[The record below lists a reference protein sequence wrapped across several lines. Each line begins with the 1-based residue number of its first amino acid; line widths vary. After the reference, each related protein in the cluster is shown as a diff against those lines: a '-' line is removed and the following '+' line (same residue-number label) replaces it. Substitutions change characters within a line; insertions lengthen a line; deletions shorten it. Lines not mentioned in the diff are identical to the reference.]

1 MQQPAKAGL
10 PHSTVLLIDAEV
22 YCLNVFKHSTRQD
35 SNCPGIFSMQTL
47 QWIVWQLVT
56 DKLV

>member
-1 MQQPAKAGL
+1 MQQPAKVGL
-10 PHSTVLLIDAEV
+10 PRSTVLLIDAEV
-22 YCLNVFKHSTRQD
+22 YCLNVFKHSTQQD
-35 SNCPGIFSMQTL
+35 SNCPGIFSMHTL